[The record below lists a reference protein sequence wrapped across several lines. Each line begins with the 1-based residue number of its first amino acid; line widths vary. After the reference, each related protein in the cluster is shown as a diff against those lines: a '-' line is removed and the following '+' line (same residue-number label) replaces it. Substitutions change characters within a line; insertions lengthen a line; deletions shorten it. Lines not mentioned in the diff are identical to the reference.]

1 MRIISRLKKIETEIQ
16 SQSRIPVQDKFVF
29 IGPDDTEEEE
39 EVKMEKHLEK
49 LRQTYGDDVSRQD
62 IDIMCIVY
70 DSPAEAGKAELIEQD
85 ALRRRRK

>member
-1 MRIISRLKKIETEIQ
+1 MKINARLRKIEEEIQ

-49 LRQTYGDDVSRQD
+49 LRETYGEDVSWQD
-62 IDIMCIVY
+62 IGIMRLVY
-70 DSPAEAGKAELIEQD
+70 DSPAEASKGELIERGS
-85 ALRRRRK
+85 LRRK

>member
-39 EVKMEKHLEK
+39 EVKIEKHLEK
-49 LRQTYGDDVSRQD
+49 LRQQYGDDVSRQD
-62 IDIMCIVY
+62 IEIMRLIY
-70 DSPAEAGKAELIEQD
+70 DKPAEASKDELIERD
-85 ALRRRRK
+85 SLRRK